1 MQVYNVKYF
10 KANILK
16 EYFNKSTSI
25 MTAVSIA
32 LFKSE
37 NRVTECFMMVQKNK
51 QTKIVCIMLRV

>member
-51 QTKIVCIMLRV
+51 QTKIVCMMLRV